1 MPSRV
6 PSGANTQ
13 VPPGP
18 VQSTRPAVSTF
29 IPSGTPSVS
38 SDDMSAKMRRRTRPP
53 AESSSSAWMYCVQ
66 RVLATYRIRSSGENA
81 SPFGYSQSAT
91 SEVLPSGAM
100 R

>member
-1 MPSRV
+1 
-6 PSGANTQ
+6 
-13 VPPGP
+13 
-18 VQSTRPAVSTF
+18 
-29 IPSGTPSVS
+29 
-38 SDDMSAKMRRRTRPP
+38 
-53 AESSSSAWMYCVQ
+53 MYCVQ